1 MQNLKI
7 AKYIVAAIYFVFAL
21 LYLNSLLH
29 YTGDSF
35 KTNNRV
41 IGATLFSIYLLVMA
55 VGILLSKKFFAK
67 LSCFNFA
74 IMLFLTTIGLFKN
87 YTILTVLL
95 FFIFLIGLLF
105 SITLV
110 KSKKAN

>member
-1 MQNLKI
+1 MQSLKI
-7 AKYIVAAIYFVFAL
+7 AKYIAAAIYFVFAL
-21 LYLNSLLH
+21 LYFNSLLH
-29 YTGDSF
+29 YAGDSF
-35 KTNNRV
+35 KLSNRV
-41 IGATLFSIYLLVMA
+41 IGATLFLIYFLSMT
-55 VGILLSKKFFAK
+55 VGILFSKKFFAK

-74 IMLFLTTIGLFKN
+74 LMLFLAMIGLFKN

-105 SITLV
+105 SITLA